1 MSLDAT
7 YTSTT
12 TAFKLT
18 ATPASGTA
26 LPATDPSQYGNRP
39 LAAFLQATVANIR
52 FTTDGSTPTA
62 SHGSVL
68 TVGNDPF
75 LYAGTLVDLQ
85 FIRESAG
92 AILNVVYGAV
102 TDTVG
107 PQGAP
112 GTTGETGPTG
122 ATGAAGAD
130 GVVQSVVAGTNITVD
145 NTDPANPVVSA
156 GGGGGLA
163 EWSAGSYATGTTV
176 LNRGGTWKSTGL
188 NATPTVAPI
197 SGNADWT
204 LVGGTPYMTVE
215 VDPPTYNA
223 MDSAFITLIPATIN
237 ATVLPV
243 AYAAQ
248 ASDGVRPTRAGVDAI
263 FWDDGTGYHDT
274 GSGQA
279 FGESV
284 WSNLNTGASM
294 FQCISANPTE
304 PTGTPDL
311 FVGKPLVWG
320 ASDTVVGGSDVVTLT
335 VFYNIVPASVAA
347 QTYFI
352 ITAVVQGAKTFTV
365 TDAGADLNGATGS
378 IDVVGSTGN
387 NDTYTIVSSVSG
399 AGSTVITTTEAIPDA
414 TADGWVKQ

>member
-12 TAFKLT
+12 TAFGLT

-107 PQGAP
+107 PQGPP
-112 GTTGETGPTG
+112 GTTGQTGPTG

-156 GGGGGLA
+156 GGGGGGMLSVDFNLTDAQIKNLRAVDYELVDAPGAGFAIYVEKLA
-163 EWSAGSYATGTTV
+163 IMWDCRNGAYNFGDNSPDYAELSFGFADYWQTLSSIMTGAGPG
-176 LNRGGTWKSTGL
+176 
-188 NATPTVAPI
+188 TPTDTILYPMFVNN
-197 SGNADWT
+197 SSSDSVMNQF
-204 LVGGTPYMTVE
+204 
-215 VDPPTYNA
+215 TY
-223 MDSAFITLIPATIN
+223 
-237 ATVLPV
+237 VL
-243 AYAAQ
+243 A
-248 ASDGVRPTRAGVDAI
+248 
-263 FWDDGTGYHDT
+263 
-274 GSGQA
+274 
-279 FGESV
+279 
-284 WSNLNTGASM
+284 
-294 FQCISANPTE
+294 SANAL
-304 PTGTPDL
+304 D
-311 FVGKPLVWG
+311 
-320 ASDTVVGGSDVVTLT
+320 LT
-335 VFYNIVPASVAA
+335 VIDNVPICFGNIG
-347 QTYFI
+347 TEEI
-352 ITAVVQGAKTFTV
+352 IGGGA
-365 TDAGADLNGATGS
+365 
-378 IDVVGSTGN
+378 GN
-387 NDTYTIVSSVSG
+387 SLSGRLWYTIVPV
-399 AGSTVITTTEAIPDA
+399 VPL
-414 TADGWVKQ
+414 